1 MNITVDVAFSFP
13 KEQNTEQHPERE
25 GAFSR
30 TSSRPVRNAWGMPT
44 GLQSKIQIF
53 DGYRQL
59 IFRKFL

>member
-13 KEQNTEQHPERE
+13 KEQNTEQRPER

-44 GLQSKIQIF
+44 DLQSKIQIF
-53 DGYRQL
+53 DGYQPL
-59 IFRKFL
+59 IFREFL